1 MLEYIKPK
9 KISLRQHPEYSEKWV
24 QELIFADPSI
34 LGLGDSLIVLSEQ
47 KRQPSGG
54 KLDLLLKDNE
64 TNKRYEVEL
73 QLGASDPSHIIRTI
87 EYWDIERKRY
97 PRYDHCAVLV
107 AEDITSRFLNVVSLF
122 NGHIPLIAI
131 QMQALEVGERL
142 TLSFI
147 KVMDE
152 MTRGKDE
159 EEEPTPTDR
168 AYWKRVASKET
179 VEMADEALKI
189 IHEFASEWQLN
200 YTQGYIGLTQNGR
213 ANNFVSFV
221 PQRRRMH
228 LGIRLKET
236 NDITSKINDDTEL
249 DMLPYDGVY
258 GGYYR
263 LRLEKGDLF
272 KYKDILKE
280 LMEMSFNEY
289 GRR

>member
-1 MLEYIKPK
+1 MLQYMKSK

-24 QELIFADPSI
+24 QKLIFDDPSI
-34 LGLGDSLIVLSEQ
+34 LGLGDSLIVLSEE
-47 KRQPSGG
+47 KHQPSGG

-97 PRYDHCAVLV
+97 PQYDHCAVLV

-131 QMQALEVGERL
+131 QMQALEVGENL
-142 TLSFI
+142 ALSFI
-147 KVMDE
+147 TVMDE
-152 MTRGKDE
+152 MTRGGDE
-159 EEEPTPTDR
+159 EEESTPTDR
-168 AYWKRVASKET
+168 AYWERVASKET

-200 YTQGYIGLTQNGR
+200 YTQGYIGLAQNSKV
-213 ANNFVSFV
+213 NNFVVFV
-221 PQRRRMH
+221 PQKRRMH
-228 LGIRLKET
+228 LGIKLKET
-236 NDITSKINDDTEL
+236 DEITGKINNTTL
-249 DMLPYDGVY
+249 DMLSYDAIY

-263 LRLEKGDLF
+263 LRLEKDNLCEHRE
-272 KYKDILKE
+272 ILKE

-289 GRR
+289 GRS

>member
-1 MLEYIKPK
+1 MLEYMKSK
-9 KISLRQHPEYSEKWV
+9 KISLRQHPKYSEKWI
-24 QELIFADPSI
+24 QKLIFDDPSI
-34 LGLGDSLIVLSEQ
+34 LGLGDSLIVLSEE
-47 KRQPSGG
+47 KHQPSGG

-87 EYWDIERKRY
+87 EYWDVECKRY
-97 PRYDHCAVLV
+97 PQYDHCAVLV

-122 NGHIPLIAI
+122 NGTIPLIAI
-131 QMQALEVGERL
+131 QMQALEVGEHL

-159 EEEPTPTDR
+159 EEESTPTDR
-168 AYWKRVASKET
+168 AYWERVASKET

-200 YTQGYIGLTQNGR
+200 YTQGYIGLAQNGKV
-213 ANNFVSFV
+213 NNFVVFV
-221 PQRRRMH
+221 PQKRRMH
-228 LGIRLKET
+228 LGIKLKET
-236 NDITSKINDDTEL
+236 DEITGKINNTTL
-249 DMLPYDGVY
+249 DMLSYDAIY

-263 LRLEKGDLF
+263 LRLEKDNLCEHRE
-272 KYKDILKE
+272 ILKE
-280 LMEMSFNEY
+280 LMKMSFNEY
-289 GRR
+289 GKN